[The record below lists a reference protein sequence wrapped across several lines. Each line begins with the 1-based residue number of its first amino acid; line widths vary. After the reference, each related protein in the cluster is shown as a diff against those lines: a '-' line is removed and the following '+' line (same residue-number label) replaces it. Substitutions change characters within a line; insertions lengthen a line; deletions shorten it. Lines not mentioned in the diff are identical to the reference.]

1 MILLHV
7 KRAIRDMLRH
17 RLLNLVTVVTVALTI
32 LIAGS
37 IGIFI
42 LNIGHLLDTWK
53 QGIRI
58 TAYLDG
64 TSSKEAHVAME
75 KEIRGI
81 AGVDAVTFL
90 SKEDAL
96 EKLKGDMSRQSSI
109 FEHLEENPLPD
120 AFEVQIT
127 ADTHAW
133 ERIEALARRMESI
146 EGIADVEF
154 GQHWIRRFVHIF
166 TLFTLSAYAMV
177 GLLVLAS
184 MFIVGNT
191 VRLIYYGRR
200 EEVEIMRLVGAT
212 NAFILTPFYIQS
224 TLQGLLGG
232 VVGIGAAYS
241 LFSLLVSTVETSEWL
256 NLRFLP
262 MNIIGLIFVAS
273 MLLGGLG
280 CHLSLKQQFKP

>member
-1 MILLHV
+1 MILLHF
-7 KRAIRDMLRH
+7 KRAVRDMLRH

-32 LIAGS
+32 LIAGA
-37 IGIFI
+37 IGVFI
-42 LNIGHLLDTWK
+42 LNIGHFLDNWK

-58 TAYLDG
+58 TAYLEEDPG
-64 TSSKEAHVAME
+64 EEARAVME
-75 KEIRGI
+75 ERIRGI
-81 AGVDAVTFL
+81 AGVDAVTFV

-96 EKLKGDMSRQSSI
+96 EKLKDDMSRQASI

-120 AFEVQIT
+120 AFEIRIS

-133 ERIEALARRMESI
+133 ERIEALARQMESI

-154 GQHWIRRFVHIF
+154 GQYWIRRFVHIF
-166 TLFTLSAYAMV
+166 TLFQLSAYAMI

-191 VRLIYYGRR
+191 IRLIYYGRR

-224 TLQGLLGG
+224 TLQGLIGG
-232 VVGIGAAYS
+232 MVGIGAAYS
-241 LFSLLVSTVETSEWL
+241 LFSFLVSKVEAAEWMTI
-256 NLRFLP
+256 RFLP
-262 MNIIGLIFVAS
+262 MNIIVMIYVAS

-280 CHLSLKQQFKP
+280 CHISLKQPFKP